1 MKHLITI
8 TACMMLLM
16 ALIMQMVQ
24 SQMIYLQVEEVAKA
38 MDAFAPEIQKEGCVS
53 ESIQIKISEAAA
65 EILGCSEEEIIIET
79 DRTVVSAGEEIVYM
93 VQIPIKGILAAP
105 DFWKVDTQTNRLDY
119 QIRRK
124 LISCRGEKT

>member
-1 MKHLITI
+1 MKHLITV

-65 EILGCSEEEIIIET
+65 EILGCCEEEIIIET

-93 VQIPIKGILAAP
+93 VQIPLKDILAAP

>member
-1 MKHLITI
+1 MKHLITV

-93 VQIPIKGILAAP
+93 VQIPIKDILAAP

>member
-93 VQIPIKGILAAP
+93 VQIPIKDILAAP

>member
-1 MKHLITI
+1 MKHLITV

-93 VQIPIKGILAAP
+93 VQIPLKDILAAP